1 MMGMNALLR
10 NAALG
15 SAFLGALLVSA
26 QSAPAR
32 ALTEGEDADVIFRSP
47 DLRIYRAL
55 DRRGA
60 VALVLTNLDEGGNL
74 LRGSSDT
81 PVCAPAPSRT
91 PDAGGSAPSA
101 SAATEPDRTSEG
113 KADASNEP
121 AGHGGVTV
129 TVNGGTDAGPAG
141 GTQVE
146 VSDGGQGGTTVV
158 ININNN
164 PPAPPPAPVPVYYS
178 SAVVVG
184 GIAGAFRYPDRQ
196 PFLGYSL
203 DGRSPGFFGGLGL
216 NAGNRFGLKTGNSCG
231 NGYDCLFAPT
241 GRKP

>member
-10 NAALG
+10 TAALG

-26 QSAPAR
+26 GTAPAR
-32 ALTEGEDADVIFRSP
+32 ALTEDEEADVVFRSP
-47 DLRIYRAL
+47 DLRIYRAF
-55 DRRGA
+55 DRHGA

-81 PVCAPAPSRT
+81 PVCAPALSPT
-91 PDAGGSAPSA
+91 PGSGGSEPAA
-101 SAATEPDRTSEG
+101 SAAIESSRNSEG
-113 KADASNEP
+113 NAAAANVP
-121 AGHGGVTV
+121 TGRGGVTV
-129 TVNGGTDAGPAG
+129 TVNGGTDAGTAD

-146 VSDGGQGGTTVV
+146 VSDGGQGGTSVV

-164 PPAPPPAPVPVYYS
+164 PPPPQPAPVPVYYS
-178 SAVVVG
+178 SVVVG
-184 GIAGAFRYPDRQ
+184 GIAGAFRYPARQ

-216 NAGNRFGLKTGNSCG
+216 NAGNRFGLKTGNTCG
-231 NGYDCLFAPT
+231 NGYDCLFAPSA
-241 GRKP
+241 RKP